1 MIYTIICF
9 LITAIL
15 YASVGFGGGSTYSAL
30 LIISNVDYQLI
41 PKITLIC
48 NLIVVTGGVIRYQK
62 KGLIPWRVVL
72 PLIAISVPFSWLGGN
87 TVIGKEVF
95 LLMLGTSLLFSGILL
110 IFRQKEITE
119 FSEII
124 QTRLGIF
131 LWSCVSV
138 PLGFLS
144 GLVGIGGGIFFSP
157 LLHLSKIMPSK
168 NIAAFASVFI
178 FFNSIAGLTGQFM
191 KNNNAEIL
199 NGDLQYIWLF
209 PVVLIGG
216 QIGTHLGIQAF
227 RPIVVRRLTAVLVI
241 FVGLRLLL
249 VF

>member
-15 YASVGFGGGSTYSAL
+15 YACVGFGGGSTYSAL

-72 PLIAISVPFSWLGGN
+72 PLIAVSAPFSWLGGN

>member
-1 MIYTIICF
+1 MIYTIIYF
-9 LITAIL
+9 LITATL

-62 KGLIPWRVVL
+62 KDLIPWRLAL
-72 PLIAISVPFSWLGGN
+72 PLIAVSMPFAWLGGN
-87 TVIGKEVF
+87 TIIGKEAF

-119 FSEII
+119 FSNII

-178 FFNSIAGLTGQFM
+178 FFNSIAGLAGQFM
-191 KNNNAEIL
+191 KNNNAEIF
-199 NGDLQYIWLF
+199 NVALQYIWLF

-249 VF
+249 VL

>member
-1 MIYTIICF
+1 
-9 LITAIL
+9 
-15 YASVGFGGGSTYSAL
+15 
-30 LIISNVDYQLI
+30 
-41 PKITLIC
+41 
-48 NLIVVTGGVIRYQK
+48 
-62 KGLIPWRVVL
+62 
-72 PLIAISVPFSWLGGN
+72 
-87 TVIGKEVF
+87 
-95 LLMLGTSLLFSGILL
+95 MLGTSLLFSGILL

-119 FSEII
+119 FSNII

-178 FFNSIAGLTGQFM
+178 FFNSIAGLAGQFM
-191 KNNNAEIL
+191 KNNNAEIF
-199 NGDLQYIWLF
+199 NVALQYIWLF

-249 VF
+249 VL